1 MLCNRLSLW
10 CHGLTT
16 CLLYV
21 SSRFSIV
28 NWHFP
33 LKSVGENFPGIPGA
47 YATRNLPYLIRGP
60 LPTRLRY
67 CSLVLSHQY
76 VRIAQQWRRQIID
89 HPLNSQSLSVADPM
103 WRPYHGIIF
112 RLNVPT
118 CEWNSPVLHTGANNV
133 ELCFYR
139 CCVWRYSSRIVSDLW
154 RHGVLVTSLLWDSVL
169 LFGWCMKPTG
179 HDIKPWSPSRLDGYD
194 VNNKSLLAYVL
205 WQSIT

>member
-21 SSRFSIV
+21 SSRFGIA

-33 LKSVGENFPGIPGA
+33 LKSVGGKLS
-47 YATRNLPYLIRGP
+47 RNSRRMRNPQFTVTDKR
-60 LPTRLRY
+60 
-67 CSLVLSHQY
+67 S
-76 VRIAQQWRRQIID
+76 IANALEILQIID

-112 RLNVPT
+112 RLDVPT

-179 HDIKPWSPSRLDGYD
+179 HDIKPRSPWIVKACSRMYYD
-194 VNNKSLLAYVL
+194 NILRNICAH
-205 WQSIT
+205 INP